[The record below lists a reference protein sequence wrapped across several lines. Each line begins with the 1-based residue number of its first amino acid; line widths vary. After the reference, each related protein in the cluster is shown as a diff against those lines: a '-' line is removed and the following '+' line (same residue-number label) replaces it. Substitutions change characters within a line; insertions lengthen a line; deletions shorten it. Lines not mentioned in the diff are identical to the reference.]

1 MYCSDSV
8 TCRRLIAQS
17 LFLLKMKKSSCVFSL
32 NPLGSFYKIRYDR
45 SKKGGEQMAL
55 KILIVEDEESLASF
69 IQTELTFEGYD
80 TVWAKDGQEAL
91 TLFNQQTNMFD
102 LILLD
107 WMLPIYDGIT
117 VARRIRKESDI
128 PILMMTARNQTADV
142 VTGLDVGLDD
152 YLTKPFEIEELFAR
166 IRVIERRLQRQA
178 QKYQQNQ
185 LVAGG
190 LMMDIAKH
198 LVQIDG
204 ETIELTPKEFGIL
217 YELMKEPEVVK
228 TRDDLLNEIWGYE
241 YDGQTNVVDVYIR
254 TLRNK
259 LDVCDKGKMIVTV
272 RGLGYVLRTAHEE

>member
-1 MYCSDSV
+1 
-8 TCRRLIAQS
+8 
-17 LFLLKMKKSSCVFSL
+17 
-32 NPLGSFYKIRYDR
+32 
-45 SKKGGEQMAL
+45 MAL
-55 KILIVEDEESLASF
+55 RILIVEDEESLASF

-91 TLFNQQTNMFD
+91 TLFNQQTDLFD

-107 WMLPIYDGIT
+107 WMLPI
-117 VARRIRKESDI
+117 
-128 PILMMTARNQTADV
+128 
-142 VTGLDVGLDD
+142 

-166 IRVIERRLQRQA
+166 IRVIERRLQREA
-178 QKYQQNQ
+178 QQQKNQQNQ
-185 LVAGG
+185 LVVGE

-198 LVQIDG
+198 LVQVAG

-228 TRDDLLNEIWGYE
+228 TRDELLNEIWGYE

-259 LDVCDKGKMIVTV
+259 LDVCGKGKMIATV